1 MLAPQKPNSEKE
13 KMTMIKETQT
23 PKQREIEEIRGKY
36 STKCGLNS
44 LILLLGIPLL
54 IGGRAYS
61 NIIERKVE
69 SEKPPIMDTYNDARK
84 TLSNL
89 NSRLQSLEGQEQPYI
104 PENLDEELKHVFISP
119 RQDLEKSIKIVENDI
134 QTIEDTSNALKNY
147 NELTDTANKFKN
159 NIFLYTIITVAG
171 LCGFGV
177 FNQSRMGKAKSR
189 RLEEV
194 KRKYN
199 SSI

>member
-1 MLAPQKPNSEKE
+1 MF
-13 KMTMIKETQT
+13 KETQT
-23 PKQREIEEIRGKY
+23 PKEKEIEEIRGKY
-36 STKCGLNS
+36 STKGVLNLS
-44 LILLLGIPLL
+44 VVFLAIPLL

-61 NIIERKVE
+61 NIRERKVE

-199 SSI
+199 SLK